1 MSKRSRKRTSLRSS
15 LSAVRKTIYLLVQRA
30 GRIVRREPVP
40 VEIVLVDHGRR
51 RAIKKD
57 ISATIRR
64 LNRLLADDAPTGVVV
79 VVQHLIPPGKHLAG
93 CCHVVKRPER
103 GQFAVIRL
111 ALQVGGRRLT
121 PDELLSTLVE
131 QYLGLAF
138 QKSGGASVLVPIDLD
153 PPDDG
158 PAEPKPTALRPDPFG
173 PQSQTGHDRP
183 SGDA

>member
-1 MSKRSRKRTSLRSS
+1 MSKRSRKRTSVRSAFTAVTSMILS
-15 LSAVRKTIYLLVQRA
+15 LGRRA
-30 GRIVRREPVP
+30 GQIIRGESVP
-40 VEIVLVDHGRR
+40 VEVVLVDHSRR

-57 ISATIRR
+57 ISSTIRR

-79 VVQHLIPPGKHLAG
+79 VVQQVIPPGKHLAG
-93 CCHVVKRPER
+93 CCHVVNRPER

-138 QKSGGASVLVPIDLD
+138 QKSGGASVLVPIDLE
-153 PPDDG
+153 PPDEG
-158 PAEPKPTALRPDPFG
+158 PAEPKPMALRPDPFG
-173 PQSQTGHDRP
+173 PQARAGHDRT
-183 SGDA
+183 SSDA

>member
-1 MSKRSRKRTSLRSS
+1 MSKRSRKRTFVRQAFI
-15 LSAVRKTIYLLVQRA
+15 AVKGTIVTVARRA
-30 GRIVRREPVP
+30 GQIIRREPVP
-40 VEIVLVDHGRR
+40 VEIVLVDHSRR

-57 ISATIRR
+57 ISTTIRR
-64 LNRLLADDAPTGVVV
+64 LNRLLAEDAPTGVVV
-79 VVQHLIPPGKHLAG
+79 VVQQVIPPGKHLAG

-138 QKSGGASVLVPIDLD
+138 QKSGGASVLVPIDLE

-158 PAEPKPTALRPDPFG
+158 PAEPQPTALRPDPFG
-173 PQSQTGHDRP
+173 PQTRAAQDRP
-183 SGDA
+183 SSDS

>member
-1 MSKRSRKRTSLRSS
+1 MSKRSRKRTLARSAFKAIS
-15 LSAVRKTIYLLVQRA
+15 QTILALARRTGQ
-30 GRIVRREPVP
+30 IIRREPVP
-40 VEIVLVDHGRR
+40 VEIVLVDHSRR

-57 ISATIRR
+57 ISSTIRR
-64 LNRLLADDAPTGVVV
+64 LNRLLAEDAPTGVVV
-79 VVQHLIPPGKHLAG
+79 VVQQVIPPGKHLAG
-93 CCHVVKRPER
+93 CCQVVNRPER

-153 PPDDG
+153 PPDEG

-173 PQSQTGHDRP
+173 PQAQAGHDRT